1 MNKFNQYLNIVN
13 ENYKVIFKEVK
24 PKNQNDEN
32 ENKFFFVTK
41 ETIDIFFYTKN
52 ENNSLNNEGSI
63 QVKQKTKINESPR
76 VGLNKFLKRKIK
88 AQIISKCDYI
98 HIFIGDMDHYGLLHV
113 DDKNKFIEKIVNTLI
128 TGIPMFKNK

>member
-1 MNKFNQYLNIVN
+1 MNKFNRYLNIVN

-32 ENKFFFVTK
+32 KISFLTK
-41 ETIDIFFYTKN
+41 ENIDIFFYTKN
-52 ENNSLNNEGSI
+52 ENNSLKNEGSI
-63 QVKQKTKINESPR
+63 QIKQKTKISESPR
-76 VGLNKFLKRKIK
+76 IGLNRFLKRKIK

-98 HIFIGDMDHYGLLHV
+98 HIFIGDVDHYGLLHV

-128 TGIPMFKNK
+128 TGMPMFKNK